1 MCHFLIH
8 NMENDL
14 KVSNTKQSN
23 VANHSPWKLKSFL
36 ENSVRNFLCGK
47 RGHYSFPKLCSG
59 MIALASRQEWSA
71 GSTLRLKHWKNQIL
85 YGSHS
90 QPLFTFVGGWRS
102 ARYCKPALP
111 HLAQS
116 FFLVSSQWYTIQ
128 HLLSEKCWTRETLLC
143 LVEYLFK
150 FCWRE
155 WGTKKCCYHFA
166 LRALSL

>member
-14 KVSNTKQSN
+14 KVSNTKQSK

-71 GSTLRLKHWKNQIL
+71 GSTLRLKSNPPWL
-85 YGSHS
+85 SLS
-90 QPLFTFVGGWRS
+90 AFVYVRWRLKER
-102 ARYCKPALP
+102 A
-111 HLAQS
+111 
-116 FFLVSSQWYTIQ
+116 I
-128 HLLSEKCWTRETLLC
+128 
-143 LVEYLFK
+143 
-150 FCWRE
+150 
-155 WGTKKCCYHFA
+155 
-166 LRALSL
+166 LRACASSTRPILFSHLKPMIHDSAFVEREMLNEGNVVVSC